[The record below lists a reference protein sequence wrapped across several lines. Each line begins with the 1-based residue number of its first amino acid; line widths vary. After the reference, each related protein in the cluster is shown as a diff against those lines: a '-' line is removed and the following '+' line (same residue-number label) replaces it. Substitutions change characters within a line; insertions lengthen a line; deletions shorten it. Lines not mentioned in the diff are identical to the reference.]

1 MKHFIKRQNQMS
13 ERMNTLALL
22 YRYSTLRFA
31 DNIQSQSINGRPSY
45 TYSSFRTRCDAISE
59 MLENQGIGF
68 GDRVAIL
75 SGNKPNWGIAF
86 FAATAFGRIAV
97 PILPESSEN
106 EIRNILEHS
115 EAKAIFVSQRLLPGI
130 KGLKGLTAIDIDT
143 FTILNEPDIESGR
156 RSSRKKPL
164 PDDVAAIIYT
174 SGTTGTPAYGTKVRL
189 AGTDPNTG
197 TGEIQC
203 KGENVMLGY
212 YKDPERTKA
221 AFTDDGW
228 FRTKDLACV
237 DSKGRFS
244 IKGRLNTV
252 ILGPS
257 GENIYPEEI
266 ENVIN
271 GMAEVEESL
280 VIQSDGRLVAL
291 IRLKEDFSGEIDG
304 LKKGIMNFVN
314 RQVSRFSRI
323 AEVRFVKEAFEKT
336 ATHKIRR
343 MKYCTA

>member
-1 MKHFIKRQNQMS
+1 
-13 ERMNTLALL
+13 
-22 YRYSTLRFA
+22 
-31 DNIQSQSINGRPSY
+31 
-45 TYSSFRTRCDAISE
+45 
-59 MLENQGIGF
+59 
-68 GDRVAIL
+68 
-75 SGNKPNWGIAF
+75 
-86 FAATAFGRIAV
+86 
-97 PILPESSEN
+97 
-106 EIRNILEHS
+106 
-115 EAKAIFVSQRLLPGI
+115 
-130 KGLKGLTAIDIDT
+130 
-143 FTILNEPDIESGR
+143 
-156 RSSRKKPL
+156 
-164 PDDVAAIIYT
+164 
-174 SGTTGTPAYGTKVRL
+174 
-189 AGTDPNTG
+189 
-197 TGEIQC
+197 
-203 KGENVMLGY
+203 MLGY

-228 FRTKDLACV
+228 FRTNDLACV